1 MTPLLTPA
9 AETVLQHQPP
19 APPSLP
25 PVMRGMPREEALAWL
40 SRLYDNA
47 EAGHVPPSDDELLEA
62 WLPVCSRSGSA
73 ETVAAYSR
81 ILRKFRAWLSV
92 TYPAASLRQVDPIVA
107 DAWVRWMR
115 EQVDR
120 QEIAARTFNQA
131 VAALSSFYGWCSDP
145 ARSGWSGTPRNP
157 LPRRPYLSVAAN
169 PRPLSEPDLARV
181 VAAIESSG
189 SRLARRDMV
198 LVKGSYLIGAR
209 VSEMAGLTWE
219 NLEQLSEGGQITIS
233 RGKGNKS
240 RTIRISQAT
249 LDLFLSIK
257 PEDAVETD
265 WVFPSSRR
273 PGKAITRQAIG
284 ARVKLWGRAAV
295 GGSIHVWPHKLRA
308 THATHAV
315 RHGVD
320 VFVLSSSLGHAGV
333 GTTISS
339 YVKANPGTSSSLAL
353 G

>member
-9 AETVLQHQPP
+9 AETLLQGIPP

-47 EAGHVPPSDDELLEA
+47 EAGHVPPSDDELLAA

-131 VAALSSFYGWCSDP
+131 VAALSSFYGWTADP
-145 ARSGWSGTPRNP
+145 ARSGWSGVPRNP
-157 LPRRPYLSVAAN
+157 LPRRPYLSVGKTRKA
-169 PRPLSEPDLARV
+169 LTEPDLDLILGAVRT
-181 VAAIESSG
+181 AAQTGSTIAQRDYVLLRTLYLLGLRASEAAALRWGDIEMLPDG
-189 SRLARRDMV
+189 TGKV
-198 LVKGSYLIGAR
+198 TVTGKGSKTRAVKISAETLALFESIP
-209 VSEMAGLTWE
+209 
-219 NLEQLSEGGQITIS
+219 GGRQS
-233 RGKGNKS
+233 
-240 RTIRISQAT
+240 
-249 LDLFLSIK
+249 D
-257 PEDAVETD
+257 ED
-265 WVFPSSRR
+265 WLFPSRRR
-273 PGKAITRQAIG
+273 PGHHLSRQALNS
-284 ARVKLWGRAAV
+284 RVGKWGRAV
-295 GGSIHVWPHKLRA
+295 GIHAYCHKLRHSHITIA
-308 THATHAV
+308 N
-315 RHGVD
+315 RRGCD
-320 VFVLSSSLGHAGV
+320 VFTLMASVGHSGAQTTSAYITLDPTDSSSLR
-333 GTTISS
+333 
-339 YVKANPGTSSSLAL
+339 L